1 MYKST
6 RIHVLRVFFKLNI
19 DDRIV
24 ILNIERSFM
33 QAVLLRLN
41 HPTSVCVCAYL
52 YVCCFFLASAYYVFR
67 LLDFSFSFFA
77 FYLCVCAFATRVHA
91 YFDMFRLCVICAF
104 YSCCFLFFLL
114 RLFTPTCVQVPV
126 YRCLR
131 ADFDALLPAC
141 RIWV

>member
-67 LLDFSFSFFA
+67 LLDFSFSFFV
-77 FYLCVCAFATRVHA
+77 FLFVCVCMCAFAMRVHA

-104 YSCCFLFFLL
+104 YSCYFLFF
-114 RLFTPTCVQVPV
+114 FVTFV
-126 YRCLR
+126 YTYLR
-131 ADFDALLPAC
+131 AGAC
-141 RIWV
+141 LQMLAC